1 MSKTCEVAKTCFTN
15 FSMRDRH
22 GHLRHSGLSMSNP
35 DIAIYG
41 SSLFAA
47 TAALP
52 PPRAPLTVDADVDV
66 CVIGG
71 GLAGLTAAREIAR
84 RGWSV
89 IVLEASRIAWNAS
102 SRNTGFVLP
111 GFAQA
116 PERIVERVG
125 IEHARAL
132 WALSK
137 AGLDYVRQTIEEN
150 DIPVQAGDGWL
161 HVSKID
167 RAKTVQAEGELLRDL
182 GADVDIL
189 ATEQVRALLKT
200 PHYFQAIGYR
210 DAFNIQPLNYA
221 LMLAKLAEDAGARV
235 CENTPALSIDP
246 AGVRKRVT
254 TSQAR
259 VRAAHIVLAGNAHLG
274 SVMPD
279 IAQTILPVR
288 TYVIATK
295 PLDPDKLAEAI
306 AWRGSVSDTDWAD
319 NHYRVVEDRLVWSGR
334 MTTWNANPWRFARGL
349 RRDIR
354 RVYPQLG
361 DVEIEYAWT
370 GTLGNAV
377 HRMPQIG
384 EVTNAVWLASGFG
397 GHGLNT
403 TAMAGNMIARA
414 IVEGDTAW
422 RLFLPFELI
431 WAGGALGRTFAQ
443 IFYWTRRT
451 QENLA
456 ARASR
461 KAERE
466 RQRDVKNAARP
477 AEKKTKPAAGDLRQ
491 RVRDKRAEQAARK
504 RPQPRK
510 PGRNGR
516 PNGPSDKT

>member
-1 MSKTCEVAKTCFTN
+1 MSY
-15 FSMRDRH
+15 
-22 GHLRHSGLSMSNP
+22 P
-35 DIAIYG
+35 DTAIYG

-47 TAALP
+47 TAILP

-66 CVIGG
+66 CVVGG

-102 SRNTGFVLP
+102 GRNTGFVLP

-116 PERIVERVG
+116 PDRIVERVG

-132 WALSK
+132 WTLSK
-137 AGLDYVRQTIEEN
+137 AGLDYVRQTIEDN
-150 DIPVQAGDGWL
+150 DIPVQPSDGWL
-161 HVSKID
+161 YVSKID
-167 RAKTVQAEGELLRDL
+167 RAESVQAEGELLREL

-189 ATEQVRALLKT
+189 PTEQVRTLLKT
-200 PHYFQAIGYR
+200 PHYFQAIGFP
-210 DAFNIQPLNYA
+210 DAFNIHPLNYVLA
-221 LMLAKLAEDAGARV
+221 LAKLAEDAGARI
-235 CENTPALSIDP
+235 CEDTPALSIDP

-254 TSQAR
+254 TSHAR

-274 SVMPD
+274 AVMPD

-295 PLDPDKLAEAI
+295 PLDRDKLAEAI

-319 NHYRVVEDRLVWSGR
+319 NHYRVMEDRLVWSGR
-334 MTTWNANPWRFARGL
+334 MTTWNVDPWRFAKGL

-361 DVEIEYAWT
+361 DVEIDYAWT

-403 TAMAGNMIARA
+403 TAMAGNMVARA

-431 WAGGALGRTFAQ
+431 WAGGALGRTITQ
-443 IFYWTRRT
+443 VFYWTRRT
-451 QENLA
+451 QERLA

-461 KAERE
+461 KAERN
-466 RQRDVKNAARP
+466 RQRDD
-477 AEKKTKPAAGDLRQ
+477 KKVRKVPKKPKPEAGDLRQ

-510 PGRNGR
+510 PARNGR
-516 PNGPSDKT
+516 PNGSSDKL